1 MTDSPISSD
10 GAAGG
15 GTAQSASAGSG
26 AGGQAGINVQQL
38 ADKVYAL
45 LLADARLGR
54 ARGDSPLIAKRN
66 GEG

>member
-1 MTDSPISSD
+1 MTETPHTPATTSGND
-10 GAAGG
+10 AGQ
-15 GTAQSASAGSG
+15 AP
-26 AGGQAGINVQQL
+26 GGQLQPGVNVQQL

-54 ARGDSPLIAKRN
+54 ARGDSPLIAQRL